1 MTNATTP
8 ARYAE
13 SLFSLEGK
21 LAVVT
26 GASQGIGLA
35 IAESL
40 ARAGA
45 DIIGVSY
52 DMPEGES
59 DVRTVVESLGRKF
72 TPLCADFSVRAEVT
86 ALAEDLAGRG
96 VDILINN
103 GGTIRR
109 APAVATPTRTSTTSS
124 TSTCARPS
132 SCPARSAAR

>member
-8 ARYAE
+8 ALYAE

-59 DVRTVVESLGRKF
+59 DRPHGR
-72 TPLCADFSVRAEVT
+72 
-86 ALAEDLAGRG
+86 RG
-96 VDILINN
+96 PGPQVH
-103 GGTIRR
+103 
-109 APAVATPTRTSTTSS
+109 PAVR
-124 TSTCARPS
+124 
-132 SCPARSAAR
+132 